1 MDPKLFQSS
10 AWGKIVQ
17 AAEGFPAFVP
27 APAPRSLELSEQAIA
42 LLDEASNAIGILA
55 GIGRLVRNPQL
66 LIAPYLRREAVLSSR
81 IEGTQTT
88 MSDLYADE
96 LDQHGLVRA
105 TDVREVR
112 NYITAHEYGLSRLA
126 ELPLSLR
133 LIREVHERLM
143 EGVRGRERHP
153 GEFRSYQNWIGAPT
167 GQDATYVGPPVN
179 RMRERLD
186 DFERFMHERSLRP
199 LVQAAVMH
207 YQFEAIHP
215 FGDGNGRVGRLLT
228 ALFLQE
234 RGLLPQPLLYLSAY
248 FERSRA
254 DYYEGLMRVSTH
266 GDWDRW
272 VRYFLGGVK
281 QQADEAAQQA
291 DRLIALH
298 SRYREELQAQHVTAN
313 VLALIDALFVNPLAD
328 ASRAQR
334 VLGVSAP
341 TARNTLRTLEE
352 HGIVREI
359 TGRNWG
365 RVFRADEIY
374 DVLLADE

>member
-1 MDPKLFQSS
+1 MRSGSLQVS
-10 AWGKIVQ
+10 AGLC
-17 AAEGFPAFVP
+17 ET
-27 APAPRSLELSEQAIA
+27 
-42 LLDEASNAIGILA
+42 
-55 GIGRLVRNPQL
+55 RNSP
-66 LIAPYLRREAVLSSR
+66 IAPYLRREAVLSSR

-96 LDQHGLVRA
+96 ADQHGLVRA

-112 NYITAHEYGLSRLA
+112 NYMTVTEYGLSRLA

-254 DYYEGLMRVSTH
+254 DYYEGRMRVNTH
-266 GDWDRW
+266 GDRD
-272 VRYFLGGVK
+272 
-281 QQADEAAQQA
+281 
-291 DRLIALH
+291 
-298 SRYREELQAQHVTAN
+298 
-313 VLALIDALFVNPLAD
+313 
-328 ASRAQR
+328 
-334 VLGVSAP
+334 
-341 TARNTLRTLEE
+341 
-352 HGIVREI
+352 
-359 TGRNWG
+359 
-365 RVFRADEIY
+365 
-374 DVLLADE
+374 

>member
-17 AAEGFPAFVP
+17 AAEGFPALVP

-112 NYITAHEYGLSRLA
+112 NYMTAHEYGLSRLA

-153 GEFRSYQNWIGAPT
+153 GEFRSYQNWIGAPM

-234 RGLLPQPLLYLSAY
+234 RGLLPPTAPLPVGLLRAIS
-248 FERSRA
+248 SRLLR
-254 DYYEGLMRVSTH
+254 GTH
-266 GDWDRW
+266 AREHARRLDRW

-281 QQADEAAQQA
+281 EQADEAAQQA
-291 DRLIALH
+291 DQLMAHSH

-328 ASRAQR
+328 ANRAQR
-334 VLGVSAP
+334 VLGVSTQ
-341 TARNTLRTLEE
+341 TARDTLRTLRNT
-352 HGIVREI
+352 GSCVR
-359 TGRNWG
+359 
-365 RVFRADEIY
+365 
-374 DVLLADE
+374 